1 MQIRLHV
8 CIAARRNIHT
18 DLSYPATYMYMYIT
32 HTFENSQPR
41 NPVCNQIHN
50 FTIVII
56 FIFLHARTHSGD
68 SLQDLID
75 NITILLDSGQATT
88 PTPTATGTWT
98 TPLNSQPPIDVLW
111 IIVASVIG
119 LLVILVG
126 VATLGLITAV
136 IWLGIRRRRRRRERN
151 EEKLKAD
158 SNEPVH
164 YRLVIKESELP
175 ATQNE
180 DSLKTGGNEMINR
193 GHPSYLEAMPIVL
206 KQNAAYGCVDRHSAE
221 YDEENPENDIYYGG
235 YVVPDILDTES
246 NNNELHIYDVASD
259 SATYSSRGV
268 QEPGDD
274 VHVYGNYVVPDPQG
288 TQLSELYESIHSSR
302 GVLEPGDDVYG
313 NYIVPDPQGTQL
325 SELYDSTYSSKGV
338 PEPGDDVYGNYIV
351 PDPQGTAR
359 QLSELYDAPQ
369 PSVTGED
376 FYVNFDGE

>member
-1 MQIRLHV
+1 M
-8 CIAARRNIHT
+8 
-18 DLSYPATYMYMYIT
+18 
-32 HTFENSQPR
+32 
-41 NPVCNQIHN
+41 
-50 FTIVII
+50 
-56 FIFLHARTHSGD
+56 
-68 SLQDLID
+68 
-75 NITILLDSGQATT
+75 
-88 PTPTATGTWT
+88 
-98 TPLNSQPPIDVLW
+98 
-111 IIVASVIG
+111 
-119 LLVILVG
+119 G
-126 VATLGLITAV
+126 VATVGLIAAV

-180 DSLKTGGNEMINR
+180 DNPKIGGNEIINR
-193 GHPSYLEAMPIVL
+193 GHPSDLEAMPIVL

-221 YDEENPENDIYYGG
+221 YDEEYPDNDIIYYGG
-235 YVVPDILDTES
+235 YVVPDLLDTES

-268 QEPGDD
+268 LEPGDD
-274 VHVYGNYVVPDPQG
+274 VYGNYVVPDPQG
-288 TQLSELYESIHSSR
+288 TQLSELYDSIHSSR
-302 GVLEPGDDVYG
+302 GVLEPGDNVHVYG
-313 NYIVPDPQGTQL
+313 NYVVPDPQGTQL

-338 PEPGDDVYGNYIV
+338 LGPGDDVYGNYVV
-351 PDPQGTAR
+351 PDTQGTAR

>member
-1 MQIRLHV
+1 MEYACRL
-8 CIAARRNIHT
+8 
-18 DLSYPATYMYMYIT
+18 DYMYALQLEETYIQISVILLRTCTYIT

-88 PTPTATGTWT
+88 PTPTATGTWM
-98 TPLNSQPPIDVLW
+98 TPLNSQPPNDVLW

-180 DSLKTGGNEMINR
+180 DSLKTGGNEIINR
-193 GHPSYLEAMPIVL
+193 GHPSDLEAMPIVL

-274 VHVYGNYVVPDPQG
+274 VYGNYVVPDPQG
-288 TQLSELYESIHSSR
+288 TQLSELYDSIHSSR

-313 NYIVPDPQGTQL
+313 NYV
-325 SELYDSTYSSKGV
+325 
-338 PEPGDDVYGNYIV
+338 V

-369 PSVTGED
+369 PSETGED